1 MPRGRSIKPLLD
13 RRQISDRRTRRSSRR
28 STERRFYYKVELC
41 AAGTAERPEKKQ
53 FCPMVW
59 DAVRHR
65 KQLWGYPIS
74 LEAIGLIYNKKLVSG
89 APPTQLSDLIPFH
102 QKLKSEHSGV
112 NSILWDYSSP
122 YYSWVSWLALAAI
135 SLRKQPMIM
144 IPATSEWP
152 RTEQSRDYLRL
163 PT

>member
-1 MPRGRSIKPLLD
+1 
-13 RRQISDRRTRRSSRR
+13 
-28 STERRFYYKVELC
+28 
-41 AAGTAERPEKKQ
+41 
-53 FCPMVW
+53 MVW
-59 DAVRHR
+59 DAVRRR

-102 QKLKSEHSGV
+102 QKLKSEHSGM

-122 YYSWVSWLALAAI
+122 YYSWGILASGGGYIFGETANGYDP
-135 SLRKQPMIM
+135 RNVGV
-144 IPATSEWP
+144 AT
-152 RTEQSRDYLRL
+152 TEQSRDYLRL